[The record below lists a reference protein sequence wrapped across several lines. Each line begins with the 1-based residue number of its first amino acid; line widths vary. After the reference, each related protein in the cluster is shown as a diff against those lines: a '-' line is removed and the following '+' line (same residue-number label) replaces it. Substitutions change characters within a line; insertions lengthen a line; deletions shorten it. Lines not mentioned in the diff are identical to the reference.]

1 MKNNQHTV
9 MPLIDRFKHY
19 TLPQENGCIVW
30 NAGKTSDGYG
40 VVNTNGKSLLAHR
53 VAYKLFK
60 GDVIA
65 NKCVCHSCDTPAC
78 VNPAH
83 LFLGTHAENMA
94 DMKTKQRR
102 KNIGIGESNGRAK
115 LTIDL
120 ANQIRIK
127 KQSGKTLKELAIEYS
142 VGISTISRITR
153 QENWV

>member
-19 TLPQENGCIVW
+19 TLPQANGCIVW

-60 GDVIA
+60 GKLLD

-78 VNPAH
+78 VNPEH
-83 LFLGTHAENMA
+83 LFLGSHADNMA

-102 KNIGIGESNGRAK
+102 TNICVGEANGRAK
-115 LTIDL
+115 LTKDL
-120 ANQIRIK
+120 ANQIRI
-127 KQSGKTLKELAIEYS
+127 QRQNGKSLKELANQYS
-142 VGISTISRITR
+142 VGLSTISRVSR
-153 QENWV
+153 LENWK

>member
-1 MKNNQHTV
+1 MKNNQYTV

-19 TLPQENGCIVW
+19 TVRQPNGCIVW

-40 VVNTNGKSLLAHR
+40 IVNTNGKSLLAHR

-60 GDVIA
+60 NDSID

-78 VNPAH
+78 VNPEH
-83 LFLGTHAENMA
+83 LFLASHAENMA

-102 KNIGIGESNGRAK
+102 KNICVGEANGRAK
-115 LTIDL
+115 LTMDL
-120 ANQIRIK
+120 AKQICIK
-127 KQSGKTLKELAIEYS
+127 KQHGKTLKELAIEYS

-153 QENWV
+153 QENWI

>member
-19 TLPQENGCIVW
+19 TLPQANGCIVW

-60 GDVIA
+60 GNVIA

-102 KNIGIGESNGRAK
+102 KNIGIGKSNGRGK
-115 LTIDL
+115 LTMDL

-142 VGISTISRITR
+142 VGLSTISRITR
-153 QENWV
+153 QENWI